1 MVSPSEQVLM
11 EKGHKCKTKL
21 VMNETPVQSTMSI
34 LFFFLNRHYCMNIP
48 EILPKILLA
57 VKWNSRDEVAQV
69 ISCHIIVYSISDI
82 EYSSMFS
89 LCTQLD

>member
-11 EKGHKCKTKL
+11 EKRLKCKTKL

-34 LFFFLNRHYCMNIP
+34 LFLNRHYCMNIP

-69 ISCHIIVYSISDI
+69 ISCHIIVYFISDI
-82 EYSSMFS
+82 EYSRMFG
-89 LCTQLD
+89 LCTQID